1 MEHVEGHFFCSLCN
15 TEFYFKSKYERHLLS
30 NKHKQ
35 FASVMDEPEA
45 VMDGL
50 TDGSIHVNLDANLD
64 AEDACS
70 YHSDESEASVRKI
83 IKNI

>member
-1 MEHVEGHFFCSLCN
+1 MEGHFFCSLCS

-50 TDGSIHVNLDANLD
+50 TDGSIHVNLDA
-64 AEDACS
+64 EDTCS

-83 IKNI
+83 I